1 MRARIGLNSV
11 HSVILLLIRENE
23 MQARRADKITGR
35 GERSVTPVLMGE
47 SNQNSEGVA
56 DHRQVVKRSATPAV

>member
-35 GERSVTPVLMGE
+35 GERSVTPVLMGG

-56 DHRQVVKRSATPAV
+56 DHRQG